1 MIVLI
6 IGYDGVVLRKTQL
19 WYHSIITSF
28 VHVARYFMCKM
39 PKCGGSNGVAN

>member
-6 IGYDGVVLRKTQL
+6 NGHDGVVLCKTQL

-28 VHVARYFMCKM
+28 VHVARYFMCKCQNLDIK
-39 PKCGGSNGVAN
+39 PWQQ